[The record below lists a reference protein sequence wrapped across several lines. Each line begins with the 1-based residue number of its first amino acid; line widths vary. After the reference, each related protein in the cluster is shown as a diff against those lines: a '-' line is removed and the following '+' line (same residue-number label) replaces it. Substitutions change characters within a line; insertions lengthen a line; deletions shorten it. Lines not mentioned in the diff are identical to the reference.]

1 MINLIIALFIKVNV
15 MLPDDTIQ
23 NTGQIKDLS
32 QTTALLQQLKTAN
45 VNGVMIAVWWG
56 IAEPEPSQYNF
67 DGYLQL
73 FQLASTFGLKVIP
86 IMSFHGSDVVSIPS
100 WALSIAKSHGV
111 LYKDQFGSTQT
122 SYISLSADQIALFPS
137 NTAYKRSP
145 LTIYTDFMT
154 QFAHSAFSFIEQNTI
169 QEIQIGLGPNGEL
182 KYPSN
187 SENWRFPGIGAF
199 QSFDD
204 LFVEQLQMKA
214 DIFGLKIDFPPLDAG
229 DYNSRPDETEFF
241 QFGFKSAEGK
251 FFTQFY
257 QDKLVQHAVDVIDG
271 ARQAF
276 EGLKLSAKIANIH
289 WWYDDESHAAEIT
302 AGYNNIIQNG
312 LNAYETIIQ
321 ALDGVQIEIS
331 GLELTNAQFS
341 KFECKSN
348 SENLIQQIIEAARI
362 YGGALGGQ
370 NQNSSLQNSEYEQI
384 LKQLTSG
391 KGTFTQFT
399 YFGTNDLLNTEQLGN
414 ITEFLKQI
422 QKL

>member
-1 MINLIIALFIKVNV
+1 MINLIIALFINVNV
-15 MLPDDTIQ
+15 MMPYDTIQ
-23 NTGQIKDLS
+23 NAGQIKDLS
-32 QTTALLQQLKTAN
+32 QTTALLQQLKSAN
-45 VNGVMIAVWWG
+45 VNGIMIAVWWG

-100 WALSIAKSHGV
+100 WALSIAKSHGI
-111 LYKDQFGSTQT
+111 LYKDQFGNTQS

-154 QFAHSAFSFIEQNTI
+154 KFAHSAFSFIEQNVI
-169 QEIQIGLGPNGEL
+169 QEIQIGLGPDGEL

-214 DIFGLKIDFPPLDAG
+214 DIFGLKIDYPPLDAG

-241 QFGFKSAEGK
+241 KFGFKSAEGK

-257 QDKLVQHAVDVIDG
+257 QDKLIQHAVDVIDG

-276 EGLKLSAKIANIH
+276 EGLKLSAKIANLH

-321 ALDGVQIEIS
+321 TLEGIQIEIT
-331 GLELTNAQFS
+331 GLELTNAKFS
-341 KFECKSN
+341 QLACESN
-348 SENLIQQIIEAARI
+348 PEDLIMQIIEAARI

-370 NQNSSLQNSEYEQI
+370 NINSTLLDSDNQQI
-384 LKQLTSG
+384 LKQLTAG

-399 YFGTNDLLNTEQLGN
+399 YFGSIIILSSEQL
-414 ITEFLKQI
+414 IYLTKFVKQI
-422 QKL
+422 QNL